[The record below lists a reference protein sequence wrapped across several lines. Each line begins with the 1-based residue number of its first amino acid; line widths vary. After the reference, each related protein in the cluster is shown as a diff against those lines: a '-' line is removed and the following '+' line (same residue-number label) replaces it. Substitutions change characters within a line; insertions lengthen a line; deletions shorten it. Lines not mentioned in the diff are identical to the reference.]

1 MAATKV
7 TVSRSSTPVFLQVST
22 AAALFL
28 LGLVGIVN
36 YNSDMARFGRS
47 IVQAFGGHNDVLG
60 LIISILTL
68 IAGIL
73 LALDLLVRSSMAG
86 AIGVG
91 VFVFWALRILYVWF
105 RKDIFQPD
113 ALVWLQLISPD
124 IVILA
129 AIWLVARARR

>member
-1 MAATKV
+1 MATKI
-7 TVSRSSTPVFLQVST
+7 TRSPVPIFLQGST

-36 YNSDMARFGRS
+36 YNSDMARFGRQL
-47 IVQAFGGHNDVLG
+47 VQLVGGHNDVLG

-68 IAGIL
+68 VAGAL
-73 LALDLLVRSSMAG
+73 LALDLVLQISVAG
-86 AIGVG
+86 GLAVG

-105 RKDIFQPD
+105 RKDIFEPD
-113 ALVWLQLISPD
+113 ALVWLQAISPD

-129 AIWLVARARR
+129 AIWMVVRARR